1 MALVTGLRDIM
12 RYLVVAWLVCVS
24 AGSWL
29 AGRSASN
36 DVLLTTLF
44 VCACVLGAVW
54 ACLVARR
61 GRSRWALFAVPVG
74 AALLATVLTSVAVYS
89 DEDSGLDSFYPVVL
103 IPVYAIV
110 LGVPVWVGGSIGGV
124 WRFVA
129 NRLNRSTDARRAH
142 PGQA

>member
-1 MALVTGLRDIM
+1 MPAHIV
-12 RYLVVAWLVCVS
+12 RYLVVAWLVFLS

-29 AGRSASN
+29 AGRPTSN
-36 DVLLTTLF
+36 EALLTTLF
-44 VCACVLGAVW
+44 VGVSVLSVVW

-74 AALLATVLTSVAVYS
+74 AALLATVLTSVAVLS
-89 DEDSGLDSFYPVVL
+89 DQDNGLDSFYPVFL

-129 NRLNRSTDARRAH
+129 SRRDRSTGARPAH
-142 PGQA
+142 PARD